1 MKRNY
6 ISPSTQIMP
15 ISVENHILDM
25 STNGSITIDDDQTV
39 DTELVKG
46 ENPFSHNVWDD
57 DWSAK

>member
-15 ISVENHILDM
+15 ISVENHILDR